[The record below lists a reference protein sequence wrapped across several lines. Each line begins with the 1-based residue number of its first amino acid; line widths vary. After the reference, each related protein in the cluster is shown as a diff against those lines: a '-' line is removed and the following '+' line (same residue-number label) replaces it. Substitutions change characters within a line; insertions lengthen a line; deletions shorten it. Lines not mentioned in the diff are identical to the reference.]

1 MRAPIFFALTAA
13 VLRRNETEAAS
24 NVTAPPITAAAAE
37 ADAQA
42 SGAEAAAHA
51 AKTAAQ
57 VANEVASHAKL
68 MHAHS
73 QDALKHAHAALHS
86 AQTDTSGMSDS
97 QKESLGKADEALKKA
112 SKKMETEEL
121 EQEEWVKDAL
131 DESEAQIASR
141 EATER
146 LRQQIADLEKQI
158 AAAQEAKQREAYQK
172 EIDRLKKELEAQV
185 AAENKAHGTA
195 ESLGKMKDDLEKMQR
210 QLDTMED
217 IKALKDQIDGK
228 HDGADQEAVDLLKK
242 MKEIDELLSEL
253 EKQKEE
259 GAEIKPETQEALAE
273 ELRKLK
279 QAVAER
285 IEREEARQK
294 AEDKAAKTAAETDAE
309 KEFPTEGPSSHMPYG
324 QLAPFGRENVAQ
336 ELTESSIH
344 ESNKM
349 VDDIESAEVAEEK
362 RAVFRAL
369 TRLRGAA
376 ITSYDGV
383 ARSQTG
389 NIAEYNHKNKW
400 RDSHPLQ
407 HLAQEESDVAKWAF
421 PDNAD

>member
-1 MRAPIFFALTAA
+1 MRAPIFFVLTAA
-13 VLRRNETEAAS
+13 ALRRGENETAT
-24 NVTAPPITAAAAE
+24 NFTAPPITAAAAE
-37 ADAQA
+37 ANAHA
-42 SGAEAAAHA
+42 TGAEAAAHA
-51 AKTAAQ
+51 ATTAAQ

-86 AQTDTSGMSDS
+86 AQHDTSGMSES

-112 SKKMETEEL
+112 SEKMETEEL

-131 DESEAQIASR
+131 AESEAQIASR

-146 LRQQIADLEKQI
+146 LRRQISDLEKQI
-158 AAAQEAKQREAYQK
+158 SVAKELKEKEAHQK

-217 IKALKDQIDGK
+217 IKALKESIDGK
-228 HDGADQEAVDLLKK
+228 SGGGDQDASELLKK
-242 MKEIDELLSEL
+242 MKEIDDLLTDL
-253 EKQKEE
+253 EKQQAE
-259 GAEIKPETQEALAE
+259 GAEISPETQEALAE

-279 QAVAER
+279 QQVAER

-294 AEDKAAKTAAETDAE
+294 AEKEAAEQAAETDAE
-309 KEFPTEGPSSHMPYG
+309 KEFPEEGPGGHMPYG

-336 ELTESSIH
+336 ELTEESIH

-349 VDDIESAEVAEEK
+349 VDDIEHAEVAEEK

-389 NIAEYNHKNKW
+389 NIAEYNHKHKW
-400 RDSHPLQ
+400 RDTHPLQ
-407 HLAQEESDVAKWAF
+407 HLAQEESDVSKWAF

>member
-1 MRAPIFFALTAA
+1 M
-13 VLRRNETEAAS
+13 
-24 NVTAPPITAAAAE
+24 TAAAAE
-37 ADAQA
+37 ADAHA
-42 SGAEAAAHA
+42 TGAEAAAHA
-51 AKTAAQ
+51 AKTAAR

-86 AQTDTSGMSDS
+86 AQHDTSGMSDA

-112 SKKMETEEL
+112 SDKLETEEL

-131 DESEAQIASR
+131 AESEAQIASR

-146 LRQQIADLEKQI
+146 LRQQISDLEKQI
-158 AAAQEAKQREAYQK
+158 AVAKEAKEKEAHQK

-185 AAENKAHGTA
+185 AAENNAHGTA

-217 IKALKDQIDGK
+217 IKALKEKMDGK
-228 HDGADQEAVDLLKK
+228 EGLEDAEAEELLKK
-242 MKEIDELLSEL
+242 MKEIDDLLSEL

-259 GAEIKPETQEALAE
+259 GADISPATQEALAE

-294 AEDKAAKTAAETDAE
+294 AEEKAARESADTDAE
-309 KEFPTEGPSSHMPYG
+309 KEFPEEEKSSNMPYG

-336 ELTESSIH
+336 ELTEQSIH

-389 NIAEYNHKNKW
+389 NIAEYNHKHKW

-407 HLAQEESDVAKWAF
+407 HLAQEESDVTKWAF